1 MADSDIFLRAAALIL
16 CLAAGP
22 AVADEPPLSPV
33 AVGRI
38 DAHVHF
44 FAEAKP
50 VLEVLDRLNVTGV
63 NICVVDRYDPGYET
77 APPQHEM
84 ARRLARA
91 SGGRLPW
98 IAALDDGTFASPGFA
113 SRAIA
118 ELDRALAQGARGV
131 KIYKSMGMELRRP
144 DGSYVLPDDPVF
156 EPIFAALA
164 RRGTTVYAHLAEPIA
179 AWQPLDPQSPD
190 YGYYKNNPAWY
201 VHGRAGVPSKDA
213 ILAARDRLLEK
224 NPRLRVIGCHLGSM
238 EEDVDDIARR
248 LDRYPN
254 FAVDTAA
261 RVVHLMRQPR
271 EKVRAFLIRYQDR
284 VLYGTDIGI
293 IPGEDAAKVARKL
306 EERYARDWAYFA
318 TAQEVEDEGHAVTGL
333 ALPPPVLRK
342 LFRENAVRWVPG
354 ILTAA
359 GKRVP

>member
-1 MADSDIFLRAAALIL
+1 MSAGAMTL
-16 CLAAGP
+16 CLLARLAAGE
-22 AVADEPPLSPV
+22 EPPLSPV
-33 AVGRI
+33 ALGRI
-38 DAHVHF
+38 DAHVHV

-63 NICVVDRYDPGYET
+63 NICVVDRYDKGYET
-77 APPQHEM
+77 APPQHRM

-98 IAALDDGTFASPGFA
+98 VAALDDGTFAEPGFA
-113 SRAIA
+113 T
-118 ELDRALAQGARGV
+118 RALADLRRALDEGAVGV

-144 DGSYVLPDDPVF
+144 DGAYVLPDDPVF
-156 EPIFAALA
+156 APIFTALA
-164 RRGTTVYAHLAEPIA
+164 ERGVTVYAHLAEPIA

-190 YGYYKNNPAWY
+190 YGYHKNNPAWF
-201 VHGRAGVPSKDA
+201 VHGRAGVPSKEA

-224 NPRLRVIGCHLGSM
+224 NPRLRVVGCHLGSM

-271 EKVRAFLIRYQDR
+271 EKVRAFLVQYADR

-293 IPGEDAAKVARKL
+293 IPGEDAEKVARKL

-318 TAQEVEDEGHAVTGL
+318 TTQTIQDEGRTVTGL
-333 ALPPPVLRK
+333 GLPENALRK

-354 ILTAA
+354 VVAAA
-359 GKRVP
+359 GKPAR